1 MSAADD
7 ETLAAAVELTT
18 TDALAQLGE
27 PDTAAPADPQPAAP
41 RRRRSGTSRA
51 ERKAKAEAGASTGT
65 PKAPRT
71 RATRTPAKPRVNIAE
86 SMAQLYTLAGVGV
99 SMAPPLDP
107 LVRQAVGQALATQA
121 DACGQAW
128 ATLAKENERVRRALE
143 SLLTVSSVGVLLAA
157 HVPIVLAGVQASAQ
171 GRALAEQAAQQ
182 QAA

>member
-7 ETLAAAVELTT
+7 ETLAAAVEATT

-27 PDTAAPADPQPAAP
+27 PDSAAPADPQPAAP

-51 ERKAKAEAGASTGT
+51 ERKAKAEAAGAPAA
-65 PKAPRT
+65 PKAPRA
-71 RATRTPAKPRVNIAE
+71 RATRTAPKRVNIAE

-128 ATLAKENERVRRALE
+128 ATLAKENDRVRRALE

-171 GRALAEQAAQQ
+171 GRQLGAQVVTEP
-182 QAA
+182 AR

>member
-7 ETLAAAVELTT
+7 EALAAAVELTT
-18 TDALAQLGE
+18 TEALSALGE
-27 PDTAAPADPQPAAP
+27 PDAAPVADPQPAAP

-51 ERKAKAEAGASTGT
+51 ERKAKAEAGGT
-65 PKAPRT
+65 AAPKTPARP
-71 RATRTPAKPRVNIAE
+71 RATRTAPKRVNIAE

-128 ATLAKENERVRRALE
+128 ATLAKENDRVRRALE

-171 GRALAEQAAQQ
+171 GRELAAQVQ
-182 QAA
+182 GAA